1 MRINNIPPHLLF
13 SSMAADN
20 REKPHKRQ
28 DSERKDSVELS
39 NASPPNEMA
48 GYGRNIGISKVQD
61 IRNKVES
68 GYYLTPKFAE
78 ILADR
83 LIKHQGFLAQLGLTV
98 YGEGSENS

>member
-1 MRINNIPPHLLF
+1 
-13 SSMAADN
+13 MAADN
-20 REKPHKRQ
+20 REMPHKWQ

-39 NASPPNEMA
+39 NAGPPNEMG
-48 GYGRNIGISKVQD
+48 GYGRNIGVSKIQD

-83 LIKHQGFLAQLGLTV
+83 LMNHQGFLAQLGLTA
-98 YGEGSENS
+98 YGRGLEDS